1 MIIKKRR
8 IAVRSQPNFQA
19 TVSVSDDDES
29 GEKLRMNMG
38 TCYFPKD
45 IESNP
50 ESLGQDAHFT
60 KKDKPLEWLMVLV
73 VGLKRPGRAVNLKKI
88 LLKAHSKTAAIGSS
102 TACVVSLKGDR
113 LCYANVGDSGFMV
126 FRGKRLVYRS
136 PTQQNYFNCPFSL
149 GNWVGEGKRPVSVF
163 LGEFDVE
170 QGDIVVA
177 GSDGVFDNLFGSEIE
192 EILQESEGRPW
203 PQDLA
208 WTIATVASM
217 NSTSEE
223 YDSPFAIAA
232 ESEGIEHV
240 GGKIDDITVIVAVIE
255 LDQPRVSQE
264 ERRRRRRRRRS
275 NTHSF
280 MTRDK
285 LVL

>member
-1 MIIKKRR
+1 MIIKKRK
-8 IAVRSQPNFQA
+8 ICVRSLSDFQA

-29 GEKLRMNMG
+29 SGRLKMDMG

-45 IESNP
+45 FDSNP
-50 ESLGQDAHFT
+50 ESLGQDAHFICQERQAFGVADGVGGWAR
-60 KKDKPLEWLMVLV
+60 KGIDSGIFARELMSNYLAS
-73 VGLKRPGRAVNLKKI
+73 LRSLNPGRAVDLKET
-88 LLKAHSKTAAIGSS
+88 LLKAHSRTAATGSS
-102 TACVVSLKGDR
+102 TACVVSLEGDR

-136 PTQQNYFNCPFSL
+136 PTQQNYFNRPFSL

-192 EILQESEGRPW
+192 EILQESDGEPW

-208 WTIATVASM
+208 WSIATVASM
-217 NSTSEE
+217 NSVSQE

-240 GGKIDDITVIVAVIE
+240 GGKIDDITAIVAVIE
-255 LDQPRVSQE
+255 LDQP
-264 ERRRRRRRRRS
+264 
-275 NTHSF
+275 
-280 MTRDK
+280 
-285 LVL
+285 